1 MTVGGGGN
9 TGCLVYSIP
18 LNQPVAAACRIRL
31 ERSKMEPETPAPWWS
46 WAPRFPK
53 IAIAIAALL
62 YDAVA
67 AGTILWRLNNQET
80 LAFWP
85 RPGELLAAVITDSI
99 TSNAVALAMFLQ
111 LNAEL
116 ISMILT
122 LKANYEEKKE
132 AVARAEARGKAA
144 GEAAAEAAAAEA
156 EARGIAQGKAAGEAA
171 AEAAAAAR
179 IREWYEA
186 HRHDLTNAPPP
197 PYIDGHQNGAGGR
210 PDTPAQG

>member
-1 MTVGGGGN
+1 
-9 TGCLVYSIP
+9 
-18 LNQPVAAACRIRL
+18 
-31 ERSKMEPETPAPWWS
+31 MEPETTSPWWS

-67 AGTILWRLNNQET
+67 VGTILWRLNNQEN
-80 LAFWP
+80 LVFWP
-85 RPGELLAAVITDSI
+85 SPGELLNAVITDSI

-132 AVARAEARGKAA
+132 AVAKAEARG
-144 GEAAAEAAAAEA
+144 
-156 EARGIAQGKAAGEAA
+156 EARGKAAGEAA

-186 HRHDLTNAPPP
+186 HRHDLANAPPP
-197 PYIDGHQNGAGGR
+197 PYIDGHQNGPGR
-210 PDTPAQG
+210 PPDSPAKE

>member
-1 MTVGGGGN
+1 
-9 TGCLVYSIP
+9 
-18 LNQPVAAACRIRL
+18 
-31 ERSKMEPETPAPWWS
+31 MEPETPAPWWS
-46 WAPRFPK
+46 WVPRFPK
-53 IAIAIAALL
+53 IAIAVAALL

-67 AGTILWRLNNQET
+67 VGTILWRLNQQEN
-80 LAFWP
+80 LVFWP
-85 RPGELLAAVITDSI
+85 SPGELLAAVITDSI

-132 AVARAEARGKAA
+132 AEARGKAA
-144 GEAAAEAAAAEA
+144 GIAE
-156 EARGIAQGKAAGEAA
+156 GKAAGEAA

-197 PYIDGHQNGAGGR
+197 PYIDDHRNGAGR
-210 PDTPAQG
+210 PPDSPDQE

>member
-1 MTVGGGGN
+1 
-9 TGCLVYSIP
+9 
-18 LNQPVAAACRIRL
+18 
-31 ERSKMEPETPAPWWS
+31 MEPETPAPWWS

-62 YDAVA
+62 YNAVA
-67 AGTILWRLNNQET
+67 AGTILWHLNNQEN

-132 AVARAEARGKAA
+132 AVAKAK
-144 GEAAAEAAAAEA
+144 AEAAAQAKAEGEARGIAVGRAEA
-156 EARGIAQGKAAGEAA
+156 EARF
-171 AEAAAAAR
+171 
-179 IREWYEA
+179 REWYEA

-197 PYIDGHQNGAGGR
+197 PFNGHQSGDGR
-210 PDTPAQG
+210 LPDSPAQE

>member
-1 MTVGGGGN
+1 
-9 TGCLVYSIP
+9 
-18 LNQPVAAACRIRL
+18 
-31 ERSKMEPETPAPWWS
+31 MEPETPAPWWS

-62 YDAVA
+62 YNAVA
-67 AGTILWRLNNQET
+67 VGTILWRLNQQET

-85 RPGELLAAVITDSI
+85 RPGELLNAVITDSI

-132 AVARAEARGKAA
+132 AVAKAKAEAAA
-144 GEAAAEAAAAEA
+144 QVKAAAEAAAAEAAAEA
-156 EARGIAQGKAAGEAA
+156 EARGIAQGKAAGIAQGEAA

-210 PDTPAQG
+210 PDSPAQG

>member
-1 MTVGGGGN
+1 
-9 TGCLVYSIP
+9 
-18 LNQPVAAACRIRL
+18 
-31 ERSKMEPETPAPWWS
+31 MEPETPSPWWS

-67 AGTILWRLNNQET
+67 VGTILWRLNNQEN

-85 RPGELLAAVITDSI
+85 SPGELLNAVITDSI

-132 AVARAEARGKAA
+132 AVAKAKAEAAAAAAAAEAQAEARGEARGKAA
-144 GEAAAEAAAAEA
+144 GIEE
-156 EARGIAQGKAAGEAA
+156 GIAEGKAAGEAA

-197 PYIDGHQNGAGGR
+197 PYIDGHQNGAGRR
-210 PDTPAQG
+210 PDSPAQG

>member
-1 MTVGGGGN
+1 
-9 TGCLVYSIP
+9 
-18 LNQPVAAACRIRL
+18 
-31 ERSKMEPETPAPWWS
+31 MEPETPAPWWS

-53 IAIAIAALL
+53 IAIAVAALL

-67 AGTILWRLNNQET
+67 VGTILWRLNNQET

-85 RPGELLAAVITDSI
+85 SPGELLNAVITDSI

-132 AVARAEARGKAA
+132 AVAKAEARGEARGKARGEALGEARGKAA
-144 GEAAAEAAAAEA
+144 G
-156 EARGIAQGKAAGEAA
+156 IAQGEAA

-197 PYIDGHQNGAGGR
+197 PYIDGHQNGAGHR
-210 PDTPAQG
+210 PHPPAKE

>member
-1 MTVGGGGN
+1 
-9 TGCLVYSIP
+9 
-18 LNQPVAAACRIRL
+18 
-31 ERSKMEPETPAPWWS
+31 MEPETPAPWWS

-53 IAIAIAALL
+53 IAIAVAALL
-62 YDAVA
+62 YNAVA
-67 AGTILWRLNNQET
+67 VGTILWRLNNQEN

-85 RPGELLAAVITDSI
+85 SPGELLNAVITDSI

-132 AVARAEARGKAA
+132 AEARAEAR
-144 GEAAAEAAAAEA
+144 
-156 EARGIAQGKAAGEAA
+156 GKAAGEAA

-197 PYIDGHQNGAGGR
+197 PYINDHRNGAGQ
-210 PDTPAQG
+210 PDSPAQE

>member
-1 MTVGGGGN
+1 
-9 TGCLVYSIP
+9 
-18 LNQPVAAACRIRL
+18 
-31 ERSKMEPETPAPWWS
+31 MEPETPSPWWS

-67 AGTILWRLNNQET
+67 IGTILWRLNNQEN

-85 RPGELLAAVITDSI
+85 NPGELLNAVITDSI

-116 ISMILT
+116 IHMILSM
-122 LKANYEEKKE
+122 KANYEEKKE
-132 AVARAEARGKAA
+132 AVAKAKAEG
-144 GEAAAEAAAAEA
+144 
-156 EARGIAQGKAAGEAA
+156 
-171 AEAAAAAR
+171 EAAAAAR

-186 HRHDLTNAPPP
+186 HRHDLSNAPPP
-197 PYIDGHQNGAGGR
+197 PYINGHQ
-210 PDTPAQG
+210 PDSPAKE

>member
-1 MTVGGGGN
+1 MNGKGG
-9 TGCLVYSIP
+9 IP
-18 LNQPVAAACRIRL
+18 AACRRPP

-62 YDAVA
+62 YNAVA
-67 AGTILWRLNNQET
+67 AGTILWRLNQQEN
-80 LAFWP
+80 LVFWP

-132 AVARAEARGKAA
+132 AVAKAKAEAAAAVAQAEARGKV
-144 GEAAAEAAAAEA
+144 E
-156 EARGIAQGKAAGEAA
+156 GIAEGKAAGEAA

-186 HRHDLTNAPPP
+186 HRHDLSDVPPP

-210 PDTPAQG
+210 PDSPAQG

>member
-1 MTVGGGGN
+1 
-9 TGCLVYSIP
+9 
-18 LNQPVAAACRIRL
+18 
-31 ERSKMEPETPAPWWS
+31 MEPETPAPWWS

-62 YDAVA
+62 YNAVA

-85 RPGELLAAVITDSI
+85 SPGELLNAVITDSI
-99 TSNAVALAMFLQ
+99 TSNAVAMAMFLQ

-116 ISMILT
+116 IHMILT

-132 AVARAEARGKAA
+132 AEARAEARGKAA
-144 GEAAAEAAAAEA
+144 GIAE
-156 EARGIAQGKAAGEAA
+156 GKAAGEAA

>member
-1 MTVGGGGN
+1 
-9 TGCLVYSIP
+9 
-18 LNQPVAAACRIRL
+18 
-31 ERSKMEPETPAPWWS
+31 MEPETPAPWWS

-62 YDAVA
+62 YNAVA
-67 AGTILWRLNNQET
+67 VGTILWRLNNQET

-85 RPGELLAAVITDSI
+85 GPGELLNAVITDSI

-144 GEAAAEAAAAEA
+144 GEAAAEAAAA
-156 EARGIAQGKAAGEAA
+156 
-171 AEAAAAAR
+171 AR

-197 PYIDGHQNGAGGR
+197 PYIDDHRNGAGRR
-210 PDTPAQG
+210 PDSPAQE

>member
-1 MTVGGGGN
+1 
-9 TGCLVYSIP
+9 
-18 LNQPVAAACRIRL
+18 
-31 ERSKMEPETPAPWWS
+31 MEPETPSPWWS

-62 YDAVA
+62 YDMVAV
-67 AGTILWRLNNQET
+67 GTILWRLNNQEN

-85 RPGELLAAVITDSI
+85 SPGELLNAVITDSI

-132 AVARAEARGKAA
+132 AVAKAK
-144 GEAAAEAAAAEA
+144 AEAAAQAKAEGIA
-156 EARGIAQGKAAGEAA
+156 AGIAQGEAA

-197 PYIDGHQNGAGGR
+197 PYINGPPNGTGR
-210 PDTPAQG
+210 PPHSPAQE

>member
-1 MTVGGGGN
+1 
-9 TGCLVYSIP
+9 
-18 LNQPVAAACRIRL
+18 
-31 ERSKMEPETPAPWWS
+31 MEPETPAPWWS

-67 AGTILWRLNNQET
+67 AGTILWRLNNQEN
-80 LAFWP
+80 LVFWP
-85 RPGELLAAVITDSI
+85 GPGELLNAVITDSI

-132 AVARAEARGKAA
+132 AVARAEARGEARGEAA
-144 GEAAAEAAAAEA
+144 GEARGKAA
-156 EARGIAQGKAAGEAA
+156 GIAQGEAA

-197 PYIDGHQNGAGGR
+197 PYIDGHQNGAGRR
-210 PDTPAQG
+210 PDTPDQG

>member
-1 MTVGGGGN
+1 
-9 TGCLVYSIP
+9 
-18 LNQPVAAACRIRL
+18 
-31 ERSKMEPETPAPWWS
+31 MEPETTSPWWS

-62 YDAVA
+62 YNAVA
-67 AGTILWRLNNQET
+67 AGTILWRLNNQEN
-80 LAFWP
+80 LVFWP
-85 RPGELLAAVITDSI
+85 GPGELLGAIITDSI

-132 AVARAEARGKAA
+132 AVAKAAAQAKAEGIAQGEAAGEARGKAA
-144 GEAAAEAAAAEA
+144 GEAAAEAT
-156 EARGIAQGKAAGEAA
+156 
-171 AEAAAAAR
+171 AAAR

-186 HRHDLTNAPPP
+186 HRHDLANAPPP
-197 PYIDGHQNGAGGR
+197 PYIDGHQNGAGR
-210 PDTPAQG
+210 QPDSPAQE

>member
-1 MTVGGGGN
+1 
-9 TGCLVYSIP
+9 
-18 LNQPVAAACRIRL
+18 
-31 ERSKMEPETPAPWWS
+31 MEPETPAPWWS

-85 RPGELLAAVITDSI
+85 SPGELLNAVITDSI

-144 GEAAAEAAAAEA
+144 GIAEGKAV
-156 EARGIAQGKAAGEAA
+156 GQAQGITEGQAQ
-171 AEAAAAAR
+171 AEAR

-197 PYIDGHQNGAGGR
+197 PFIDEHRNGAGR
-210 PDTPAQG
+210 QPDSPAQG

>member
-1 MTVGGGGN
+1 
-9 TGCLVYSIP
+9 
-18 LNQPVAAACRIRL
+18 
-31 ERSKMEPETPAPWWS
+31 MEPETPAPWWS

-53 IAIAIAALL
+53 LAIAVAALL

-67 AGTILWRLNNQET
+67 VGTILWRLNNQEN

-85 RPGELLAAVITDSI
+85 SPGELLNAVITDSI

-132 AVARAEARGKAA
+132 AVAKAKAEAAA
-144 GEAAAEAAAAEA
+144 QAKAAAEAAAA
-156 EARGIAQGKAAGEAA
+156 Q

-197 PYIDGHQNGAGGR
+197 PYINDHRNGAGR
-210 PDTPAQG
+210 QPDSPAQE

>member
-1 MTVGGGGN
+1 
-9 TGCLVYSIP
+9 
-18 LNQPVAAACRIRL
+18 
-31 ERSKMEPETPAPWWS
+31 MEPETPAPWWS

-62 YDAVA
+62 YNAVA
-67 AGTILWRLNNQET
+67 AGTILWRLNNQEN

-132 AVARAEARGKAA
+132 AVAKAKAEAAAQAKAEGIAEGKAA
-144 GEAAAEAAAAEA
+144 GIAQGKAE
-156 EARGIAQGKAAGEAA
+156 GIAQGKAAGEAA

-210 PDTPAQG
+210 PDSPAQG

>member
-1 MTVGGGGN
+1 
-9 TGCLVYSIP
+9 
-18 LNQPVAAACRIRL
+18 
-31 ERSKMEPETPAPWWS
+31 MEPETTSPWWS

-62 YDAVA
+62 YNAVA
-67 AGTILWRLNNQET
+67 VGTILWRLNNQEN
-80 LAFWP
+80 LVFWP
-85 RPGELLAAVITDSI
+85 SPGELLNAVITDSI

-132 AVARAEARGKAA
+132 AVAKAK
-144 GEAAAEAAAAEA
+144 AEAAAAVAQA
-156 EARGIAQGKAAGEAA
+156 EARGKAAGEAA

-186 HRHDLTNAPPP
+186 HRHDLSDVPPP

-210 PDTPAQG
+210 PDSPAQE

>member
-1 MTVGGGGN
+1 
-9 TGCLVYSIP
+9 
-18 LNQPVAAACRIRL
+18 
-31 ERSKMEPETPAPWWS
+31 MEPETPAPWWS

-53 IAIAIAALL
+53 LAIAIAALL

-67 AGTILWRLNNQET
+67 VGTILWRLNQQEN

-85 RPGELLAAVITDSI
+85 SPGELLNAVITDSI

-132 AVARAEARGKAA
+132 AVAKAKA
-144 GEAAAEAAAAEA
+144 EAAAQAKAATAAAAAEA
-156 EARGIAQGKAAGEAA
+156 TAA

-210 PDTPAQG
+210 TDTPAQG

>member
-1 MTVGGGGN
+1 
-9 TGCLVYSIP
+9 
-18 LNQPVAAACRIRL
+18 
-31 ERSKMEPETPAPWWS
+31 MEPETHSPWWS

-53 IAIAIAALL
+53 LAIAIAALL

-67 AGTILWRLNNQET
+67 VGTILWRLNNQEN
-80 LAFWP
+80 LVFWP
-85 RPGELLAAVITDSI
+85 SPGELLGAIITDSI

-132 AVARAEARGKAA
+132 AVAKAEARGEARGKAEGITEGIAQGEARGKAA
-144 GEAAAEAAAAEA
+144 GEAAAEAT
-156 EARGIAQGKAAGEAA
+156 
-171 AEAAAAAR
+171 AAAR

-186 HRHDLTNAPPP
+186 HRHDLSNAPPP
-197 PYIDGHQNGAGGR
+197 PYIDGPWNGAGHQ
-210 PDTPAQG
+210 PNSPAKE

>member
-1 MTVGGGGN
+1 
-9 TGCLVYSIP
+9 
-18 LNQPVAAACRIRL
+18 
-31 ERSKMEPETPAPWWS
+31 MEPETPAPWWS

-53 IAIAIAALL
+53 IAIAVAALL
-62 YDAVA
+62 YNAVA
-67 AGTILWRLNNQET
+67 VGTILWRLNNQEN

-85 RPGELLAAVITDSI
+85 SPGELLAAVITDSI

-132 AVARAEARGKAA
+132 AEARAEARGKAA
-144 GEAAAEAAAAEA
+144 GIAEGKAVGQAQGITEGQAEA
-156 EARGIAQGKAAGEAA
+156 EARF
-171 AEAAAAAR
+171 
-179 IREWYEA
+179 REWYEA

-197 PYIDGHQNGAGGR
+197 PFIDDHRNGSGRR
-210 PDTPAQG
+210 PDSPDQE

>member
-1 MTVGGGGN
+1 
-9 TGCLVYSIP
+9 
-18 LNQPVAAACRIRL
+18 
-31 ERSKMEPETPAPWWS
+31 MEPETPAPWWS

-53 IAIAIAALL
+53 LAIAIAALL

-67 AGTILWRLNNQET
+67 AGTILWRLNNQEN
-80 LAFWP
+80 LVFWP
-85 RPGELLAAVITDSI
+85 SPGELLNAVITDSI

-132 AVARAEARGKAA
+132 AEARAEARGK
-144 GEAAAEAAAAEA
+144 
-156 EARGIAQGKAAGEAA
+156 AA

-197 PYIDGHQNGAGGR
+197 PYIDEHRNGAGR
-210 PDTPAQG
+210 QPDSPAQE

>member
-1 MTVGGGGN
+1 
-9 TGCLVYSIP
+9 
-18 LNQPVAAACRIRL
+18 
-31 ERSKMEPETPAPWWS
+31 MEPETPAPWWS

-67 AGTILWRLNNQET
+67 VGTILWRLNNQET

-85 RPGELLAAVITDSI
+85 SPGELLNAVITDSI

-132 AVARAEARGKAA
+132 AVAKAKAEAEAAAEAAAAQAEARGKAA
-144 GEAAAEAAAAEA
+144 GIAE
-156 EARGIAQGKAAGEAA
+156 GIAEGKAAGEAA

-186 HRHDLTNAPPP
+186 HRHDLSNAPPP
-197 PYIDGHQNGAGGR
+197 PYIDERRNGAGHR
-210 PDTPAQG
+210 PDSPAQE

>member
-1 MTVGGGGN
+1 
-9 TGCLVYSIP
+9 
-18 LNQPVAAACRIRL
+18 
-31 ERSKMEPETPAPWWS
+31 MEPETPAPWWS

-53 IAIAIAALL
+53 LAIAIAALL
-62 YDAVA
+62 YNAVA
-67 AGTILWRLNNQET
+67 VGTILWRLNNQEN
-80 LAFWP
+80 LVFWP
-85 RPGELLAAVITDSI
+85 SPGELLNAVITDSI

-132 AVARAEARGKAA
+132 AVAKAEARGEARGKAKAEAQAEARGK
-144 GEAAAEAAAAEA
+144 
-156 EARGIAQGKAAGEAA
+156 AA

-186 HRHDLTNAPPP
+186 HRHDLSNAPPP
-197 PYIDGHQNGAGGR
+197 PYIDGHRNAAGGQ
-210 PDTPAQG
+210 PDSPAKE

>member
-1 MTVGGGGN
+1 
-9 TGCLVYSIP
+9 
-18 LNQPVAAACRIRL
+18 
-31 ERSKMEPETPAPWWS
+31 MEPETPAPWWS

-67 AGTILWRLNNQET
+67 AGTILWRLNNQEN

-85 RPGELLAAVITDSI
+85 SPGELLNAVITDSI

-132 AVARAEARGKAA
+132 AVAKAKAEAAA
-144 GEAAAEAAAAEA
+144 QVKAAAEAAAAEA
-156 EARGIAQGKAAGEAA
+156 EARF
-171 AEAAAAAR
+171 
-179 IREWYEA
+179 REWYEA

-197 PYIDGHQNGAGGR
+197 PFNDHRNGAGRR
-210 PDTPAQG
+210 PDSPAQE

>member
-1 MTVGGGGN
+1 
-9 TGCLVYSIP
+9 
-18 LNQPVAAACRIRL
+18 
-31 ERSKMEPETPAPWWS
+31 MEPETPAPWWS

-67 AGTILWRLNNQET
+67 VGTILWRLNNQEN

-85 RPGELLAAVITDSI
+85 SPGELLNAVITDSI

-132 AVARAEARGKAA
+132 AVARAEARAKAA
-144 GEAAAEAAAAEA
+144 GIAEGKAVGQAQGITEGQAQA
-156 EARGIAQGKAAGEAA
+156 EARF
-171 AEAAAAAR
+171 
-179 IREWYEA
+179 REWYEA

-197 PYIDGHQNGAGGR
+197 PFNGHQSGDGR
-210 PDTPAQG
+210 LPDSPAQE

>member
-1 MTVGGGGN
+1 
-9 TGCLVYSIP
+9 
-18 LNQPVAAACRIRL
+18 
-31 ERSKMEPETPAPWWS
+31 MEPETPAPWWS

-53 IAIAIAALL
+53 LAIAIAALL
-62 YDAVA
+62 YNAVA
-67 AGTILWRLNNQET
+67 VGTILWRLNNQEN
-80 LAFWP
+80 LVFWP
-85 RPGELLAAVITDSI
+85 SPGELLNAVITDSI

-132 AVARAEARGKAA
+132 AVAKAK
-144 GEAAAEAAAAEA
+144 AEAAAAAAAATAAA
-156 EARGIAQGKAAGEAA
+156 EARGKAAGEAA

-186 HRHDLTNAPPP
+186 HRHDLANAPPP
-197 PYIDGHQNGAGGR
+197 PYIDGHQNGAGRG
-210 PDTPAQG
+210 PDTPAQE

>member
-1 MTVGGGGN
+1 
-9 TGCLVYSIP
+9 
-18 LNQPVAAACRIRL
+18 
-31 ERSKMEPETPAPWWS
+31 MEPETPAPWWS

-62 YDAVA
+62 YNAVA
-67 AGTILWRLNNQET
+67 VGTILWRLNQQEN
-80 LAFWP
+80 LVFWP
-85 RPGELLAAVITDSI
+85 SPGELLAAVITDSI

-132 AVARAEARGKAA
+132 AVAKAKAEAAA
-144 GEAAAEAAAAEA
+144 QVKAAAEAAAAEA
-156 EARGIAQGKAAGEAA
+156 EARGKAAGIAQGKAAGEAA

>member
-1 MTVGGGGN
+1 
-9 TGCLVYSIP
+9 
-18 LNQPVAAACRIRL
+18 
-31 ERSKMEPETPAPWWS
+31 MEPETPAPWWS

-53 IAIAIAALL
+53 LAIAIAALL
-62 YDAVA
+62 YNVVAV
-67 AGTILWRLNNQET
+67 GTILWRLNQQEN

-85 RPGELLAAVITDSI
+85 SPGELLAAVITDSI

-132 AVARAEARGKAA
+132 AVAKAEARAKAA
-144 GEAAAEAAAAEA
+144 VEAAAEAAAVEAKAEG
-156 EARGIAQGKAAGEAA
+156 EARGIAVGR
-171 AEAAAAAR
+171 AEAEAR

-210 PDTPAQG
+210 PDSPAQG

>member
-1 MTVGGGGN
+1 
-9 TGCLVYSIP
+9 
-18 LNQPVAAACRIRL
+18 
-31 ERSKMEPETPAPWWS
+31 MEPETPAPWWS

-62 YDAVA
+62 YNAVA
-67 AGTILWRLNNQET
+67 VGTILWRLNNQET
-80 LAFWP
+80 LAFLP
-85 RPGELLAAVITDSI
+85 NPGELLNAVITDSI

-132 AVARAEARGKAA
+132 AVAKAKAEAKAAAEAAAAQAEARGKAA
-144 GEAAAEAAAAEA
+144 GIAE
-156 EARGIAQGKAAGEAA
+156 GKAAGEAA

-186 HRHDLTNAPPP
+186 NKEQLQNAPPP
-197 PYIDGHQNGAGGR
+197 PYIDGHRNGAGGR
-210 PDTPAQG
+210 PDSPAQE

>member
-1 MTVGGGGN
+1 
-9 TGCLVYSIP
+9 
-18 LNQPVAAACRIRL
+18 
-31 ERSKMEPETPAPWWS
+31 MEPETPAPWWS

-62 YDAVA
+62 YNAVA
-67 AGTILWRLNNQET
+67 VGTILWRLNNQEN

-85 RPGELLAAVITDSI
+85 SPGELLAAVITDSI

-144 GEAAAEAAAAEA
+144 GEAAAEAAAA
-156 EARGIAQGKAAGEAA
+156 
-171 AEAAAAAR
+171 AR

-197 PYIDGHQNGAGGR
+197 PYIDGHRNGAGR
-210 PDTPAQG
+210 QPDSPAQE

>member
-1 MTVGGGGN
+1 
-9 TGCLVYSIP
+9 
-18 LNQPVAAACRIRL
+18 
-31 ERSKMEPETPAPWWS
+31 MEPETPAPWWS

-67 AGTILWRLNNQET
+67 TGTILWRLNNQEN

-85 RPGELLAAVITDSI
+85 SPGELLNAVITDSI

-132 AVARAEARGKAA
+132 AMAKAAAQAEARGEARGKAEGEAAGEARGKAA
-144 GEAAAEAAAAEA
+144 G
-156 EARGIAQGKAAGEAA
+156 IAQGEAA

-186 HRHDLTNAPPP
+186 HRHDLANAPPP
-197 PYIDGHQNGAGGR
+197 PYIDGPQNGASR
-210 PDTPAQG
+210 PPNSPAQA

>member
-1 MTVGGGGN
+1 
-9 TGCLVYSIP
+9 
-18 LNQPVAAACRIRL
+18 
-31 ERSKMEPETPAPWWS
+31 MEPETPVPWWS

-53 IAIAIAALL
+53 LAIAIAALL
-62 YDAVA
+62 YNAVA
-67 AGTILWRLNNQET
+67 VGTILWRLNNQEN

-85 RPGELLAAVITDSI
+85 SPGELLNAVITDSI

-132 AVARAEARGKAA
+132 AVAKAKAEGIAQAEARF
-144 GEAAAEAAAAEA
+144 
-156 EARGIAQGKAAGEAA
+156 
-171 AEAAAAAR
+171 
-179 IREWYEA
+179 REWYET

-197 PYIDGHQNGAGGR
+197 PYINDHRNGAGR
-210 PDTPAQG
+210 QPDSPAQE

>member
-1 MTVGGGGN
+1 
-9 TGCLVYSIP
+9 
-18 LNQPVAAACRIRL
+18 
-31 ERSKMEPETPAPWWS
+31 MESETPAPWWS

-67 AGTILWRLNNQET
+67 VGTILWRLNNQET

-132 AVARAEARGKAA
+132 AVAKAKAEAAAAVAQAEARGEARGEAAGEARGKAA
-144 GEAAAEAAAAEA
+144 G
-156 EARGIAQGKAAGEAA
+156 IAQGEAA

-197 PYIDGHQNGAGGR
+197 PYIDGHQNGAGRR
-210 PDTPAQG
+210 PDSPAQG

>member
-1 MTVGGGGN
+1 
-9 TGCLVYSIP
+9 
-18 LNQPVAAACRIRL
+18 
-31 ERSKMEPETPAPWWS
+31 MEPETTSPWWS

-53 IAIAIAALL
+53 LAIAIAALL

-67 AGTILWRLNNQET
+67 VGTIFWRLNNQEN
-80 LAFWP
+80 LVFWP
-85 RPGELLAAVITDSI
+85 SPGELLGAVITDSI

-132 AVARAEARGKAA
+132 AVAKAK
-144 GEAAAEAAAAEA
+144 AEAAAQAT
-156 EARGIAQGKAAGEAA
+156 AA

-186 HRHDLTNAPPP
+186 HRHDLANAPPP
-197 PYIDGHQNGAGGR
+197 PYIDGHQNGAGH
-210 PDTPAQG
+210 PPHSPAQE